1 MRVGSAQKRVRR
13 ALWRGGYLCLMVAC
27 FSLACRTA
35 PPDEIGDKAPQAV
48 VEKATVTASEET
60 EDGPSR
66 IILFI
71 GDGMGLSA
79 VSAAGYAAGRELEM
93 MQMPQFGLMTTHG
106 YEFVT
111 TDSAASATAMATGEK
126 THFQGVSVR
135 PSAEEEKGEGTEHD
149 LRTVAEA
156 AGARG
161 WKSGLVATVRMNH
174 ATPGP
179 FAAHRHQRHQY
190 EEIALDMSLS
200 GVDVMLGPGS
210 EYFSQRRDERNL
222 FDEMAERGY
231 EIALNADEIR
241 EASRSVGRLV
251 GLLEARDMPWAD
263 SGEREIEL
271 AELVD
276 HALSVLDR
284 DEPEGFFLMVEGSM
298 IDWAGHAFDGSR
310 VVSETL
316 DMDRAVGRALE
327 YARNRSD
334 TLVIVTSDHETGAM
348 DVIDP
353 PTAAPFLEKVGDE
366 EAARLAT
373 TPDHIEDEHLQQLRG
388 PFAHIELAAGD
399 FGPSELTDRWL
410 TTTFGYTSVASREF
424 WDGRGRFSGMHTPL
438 LVPIFAEGPGA
449 REAAA
454 VRDNADLGRQL
465 MAWIEPDSS
474 PELERV
480 EELQRSVGEPKN
492 VILLLANG
500 LGIASLTAGY
510 YHFGHLSTL
519 EMPQR
524 AAVSTHGLDRLV
536 NDAAAAT
543 TALAT
548 GHRTRLGV
556 LGMAPGGDDG
566 RLQPRASVVEEAARR
581 GRKTGLITTS
591 SLMEAGVA
599 AFYGRSENGSDHREL
614 AGQLQGFADRLQRD
628 YGIDFLVGA
637 DSEYLDDEIREEF
650 EDQGYIVHSGWGAGT
665 PEQPD
670 LFLLG
675 EEPPRLADITS
686 EAITTLQNDEKGF
699 FLLVES
705 SRLGA
710 AKRGLNREQELMQA
724 LKEFDEAV
732 EAALEFADRDGET
745 LVLVSADHDYTLSVI
760 DNHYGF
766 HRGFCGAA
774 AKCGGDFQ
782 LHWLDVNSQAI
793 RHGAG
798 FSDAALQEEFRPP
811 EIALQY
817 TWMVE
822 QAGGSG
828 EDLIGPRSAN
838 FVPLFAAG
846 PGETAFGGVLDQPEV
861 GQWLI
866 EWAAGE

>member
-1 MRVGSAQKRVRR
+1 MVVSYF
-13 ALWRGGYLCLMVAC
+13 AL
-27 FSLACRTA
+27 SCRTA
-35 PPDEIGDKAPQAV
+35 PPEEIGDEARQAV
-48 VEKATVTASEET
+48 VEKAPVTAPDET
-60 EDGPSR
+60 VDGPSR

-126 THFQGVSVR
+126 THFQGVSVT
-135 PSAEEEKGEGTEHD
+135 PSPEEREGEGTEHH
-149 LRTVAEA
+149 LRTVIEA

-161 WKSGLVATVRMNH
+161 WKSGVVATVRMNH

-210 EYFSQRRDERNL
+210 EYFRQRDDERNL
-222 FDEMAERGY
+222 FDEMAGRGY
-231 EIALNADEIR
+231 EIAGNAEEIR
-241 EASRSVGRLV
+241 EASRSAGRLA

-271 AELVD
+271 DELVV
-276 HALSVLDR
+276 HALDVLDR
-284 DEPEGFFLMVEGSM
+284 DDPEGFFLMVEGSM

-310 VVSETL
+310 VISETL
-316 DMDRAVGRALE
+316 DMDRALGRALE

-353 PTAAPFLEKVGDE
+353 RTAAPFLEKVGDE
-366 EAARLAT
+366 QAARRAT
-373 TPDHIEDEHLQQLRG
+373 TPDHIEDDHFQELRG
-388 PFAHIELAAGD
+388 PFAHIDLKTGD
-399 FGPSELTDRWL
+399 FGPSQVTDHRL
-410 TTTFGYTSVASREF
+410 TTSFGYTSVASREF

-449 REAAA
+449 REAVA
-454 VRDNADLGRQL
+454 VRDNADLGRQ
-465 MAWIEPDSS
+465 MMGWIDPAS
-474 PELERV
+474 PLELERV
-480 EELQRSVGEPKN
+480 QEQSVGEPRN
-492 VILLLANG
+492 IILLVANG

-519 EMPQR
+519 DMPQR

-536 NDAAAAT
+536 NDSAAAS

-548 GHRTRLGV
+548 GYRTGFGV
-556 LGMAPGGDDG
+556 LGMSPGDDG
-566 RLQPRASVVEEAARR
+566 RLQPRASVIEEAARR
-581 GRKTGLITTS
+581 GRKTGVITTS

-599 AFYGRSENGSDHREL
+599 AFYGRSDGGADQGEQ
-614 AGQLQGFADRLQRD
+614 AGHLVGFADRLERD

-637 DSEYLDDEIREEF
+637 ESEYLDDVARGNF
-650 EDQGYIVHSGWGAGT
+650 EDQGYIVHSAWGVGT
-665 PEQPD
+665 PEKPD
-670 LFLLG
+670 LFLMG

-686 EAITTLQNDEKGF
+686 EAITTLQNDEEGF

-710 AKRGLNREQELMQA
+710 AKRELNREQELMQA

-732 EAALEFADRDGET
+732 EAALKFAAHDGET
-745 LVLVSADHDYTLSVI
+745 LVLVTTDHDYTLSVI

-774 AKCGGDFQ
+774 AQCGGDFQ

-798 FSDAALQEEFRPP
+798 FSDASLQGDFRPP
-811 EIALQY
+811 KIALQY

-822 QAGGSG
+822 QASGSG
-828 EDLIGPRSAN
+828 KDLVGPPSAN

-846 PGETAFGGVLDQPEV
+846 PGEAAFGGVLDQPEV

-866 EWAAGE
+866 EWATGE